1 MLTSISRTLGFI
13 NRHPLAKKH
22 LFKAYTKFLWW
33 QIKSRASENLIEV
46 PFLQETK
53 FFAKKGLTGITGNIY
68 SGLHEFEDMSFL
80 IHFLRAEDTFFD
92 VGANV
97 GSYTIL
103 ASGIKKAKTIA
114 FEPIKVTWNILSKN
128 VMLNHL
134 EDLVICKNNAVGS
147 EGKDLYFTNNLDTTN
162 HMVTSIQENSSVVN
176 VITLNSFYE
185 DYKPNLIKID
195 VEGFETEV
203 INGASQLLN
212 DNQLKAIIIELNGS
226 GERYGYNEKD
236 LHHHLTDYLF
246 FPHSYD
252 PFKRELV
259 SLNSFGGFNTIYIRD
274 IDFVRERLRTSL
286 SFNVFN
292 ESI

>member
-1 MLTSISRTLGFI
+1 MLLAVKRIFYFI
-13 NRHPLAKKH
+13 NHHPLAKRH

-33 QIKSRASENLIEV
+33 QIRSKTFKNLIAI
-46 PFLQETK
+46 PFIHETK
-53 FFAKKGLTGITGNIY
+53 FYAKKGLTGITGNIY
-68 SGLHEFEDMSFL
+68 TGLHEFEDMSFL
-80 IHFLRAEDTFFD
+80 LHFLRAEDTFFD

-103 ASGIKKAKTIA
+103 ASGVKKAKTIA
-114 FEPIKVTWNILSKN
+114 FEPIKVTWDILSKN

-134 EDLVICKNNAVGS
+134 EDLVICRNNAVGS
-147 EGKDLYFTNNLDTTN
+147 EEKDLYFTDNQDTTN
-162 HMVTSIQENSSVVN
+162 HVVTSIQENSSVVN
-176 VITLNSFYE
+176 VITLNSFYKE
-185 DYKPNLIKID
+185 HKPNLIKID
-195 VEGFETEV
+195 VEGFENEV
-203 INGASQLLN
+203 VNGASQLLN

-226 GERYGYNEKD
+226 GERYGYYEKD
-236 LHHHLTDYLF
+236 LHQHLTDHFF

-259 SLNSFGGFNTIYIRD
+259 RLNSFGGFNTIYIRD

-286 SFNVFN
+286 PFNVFN

>member
-1 MLTSISRTLGFI
+1 MLLAVKRIFYFI
-13 NRHPLAKKH
+13 NHHPLAKRH

-33 QIKSRASENLIEV
+33 QIRSKTFKNLIAI
-46 PFLQETK
+46 PFIHETK

-68 SGLHEFEDMSFL
+68 TGLHEFEDMSFL
-80 IHFLRAEDTFFD
+80 LHFLRAEDTFFD

-103 ASGIKKAKTIA
+103 ASGVKKAKTIA
-114 FEPIKVTWNILSKN
+114 FEPINVTWNILSKN

-134 EDLVICKNNAVGS
+134 EDLVILRNNAVGS
-147 EGKDLYFTNNLDTTN
+147 EEKDLYFTDNQDTTN
-162 HMVTSIQENSSVVN
+162 HVVTLIQENSSVVN
-176 VITLNSFYE
+176 VITLNSFYKE
-185 DYKPNLIKID
+185 HKPNLIKID

-203 INGASQLLN
+203 VNGASQLLN

-226 GERYGYNEKD
+226 GERYGYYEKD
-236 LHHHLTDYLF
+236 LHQHLTDHFF

-259 SLNSFGGFNTIYIRD
+259 RLNSFGGFNTIYIRD

-286 SFNVFN
+286 PFNVFN